1 MLKQNLFRLS
11 LVFSVFL
18 LMMAAFSVSALPS
31 ENGGEVEPTPEINGD
46 RPTEPIV
53 TETPEP
59 EMMAVCERQYPI
71 LGQIMVTGDLEGYGQ
86 PGQDRISGLNVFNDA
101 NNDGFD
107 TFDILVIEEDEDGLP
122 TWYGVFLGGC
132 DPVFVDAALV
142 TRIR

>member
-1 MLKQNLFRLS
+1 MFKQNMFRLS
-11 LVFSVFL
+11 LVFSMFL
-18 LMMAAFSVSALPS
+18 LMVSAFTVGAMPS
-31 ENGGEVEPTPEINGD
+31 DGDHEIGD
-46 RPTEPIV
+46 EDLRPV
-53 TETPEP
+53 ETPEP
-59 EMMAVCERQYPI
+59 EPEMMSVCDRQYPV
-71 LGQIMVTGDLEGYGQ
+71 LGQIMVTGDLQGYGQ